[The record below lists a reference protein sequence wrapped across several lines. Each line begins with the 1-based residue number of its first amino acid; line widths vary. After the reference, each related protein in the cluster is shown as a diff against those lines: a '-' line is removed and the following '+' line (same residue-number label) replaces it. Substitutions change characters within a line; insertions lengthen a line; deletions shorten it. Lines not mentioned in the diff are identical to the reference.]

1 MIALGSLWLRVDAVL
16 RGQGSAALE
25 KRRSARSLF
34 TLLLIAWACGMI
46 YGAVM
51 GTLTGLPQGRRLQ
64 LLFSAVKVPILLL
77 VTFAIS
83 LPSFFVV
90 NTLLGLR
97 NDFRAAMSALLETQA
112 GVAITLFSLAPI
124 TIVWYLTCRDYQTAI
139 LFNGLMFGVSAF
151 AGQVILRRSY
161 APLIKRNPRH
171 RIILRAWLITYAF
184 VGIQMGYVLRPFIGD
199 PSRPVSFFRDQA
211 WGNAYV
217 LVAKMIWNL
226 LRG

>member
-1 MIALGSLWLRVDAVL
+1 MTVLHSIDPVL
-16 RGQGSAALE
+16 RGQ
-25 KRRSARSLF
+25 RSRTSMRTILF
-34 TLLLIAWACGMI
+34 ASIIASMS

-51 GTLTGLPQGRRLQ
+51 GSLTGLHDGRQLQ
-64 LLFSAVKVPILLL
+64 LLFSAIKVPILLL

-83 LPSFFVV
+83 LPSFAVI

-97 NDFRAAMSALLETQA
+97 ADLRAALAALLDTQA
-112 GVAITLFSLAPI
+112 GVAVTLCSLAPI

-151 AGQVILRRSY
+151 AGQIILRRTY
-161 APLIKRNPRH
+161 APLIARDARH
-171 RIILRAWLITYAF
+171 RVMLRAWLITYAF

-199 PSRPVSFFRDQA
+199 PNQPVRFFREEA

-217 LVAKMIWNL
+217 VVAEMIWNIL
-226 LRG
+226 HRN